1 MPYQFYTGV
10 SFTGNCYYNLYGN
23 NTKDLFFTPSE
34 DYTIDLTSSQFS
46 NYQLNNKN
54 YQSIFNRQLASSDV
68 SATLNI
74 TKNALSSQANAMGQI
89 FSGHFAKG
97 IAGSTASAINT
108 AFDTAS
114 YFNSRQTNIDVY
126 NMQIDNIRNRPDTPI
141 IKGNFGSQYLNT
153 FVVKYFINDENSIQE
168 YKKILQNK
176 GIMFDFRNVK
186 LKEMYSELQLSTIDN
201 VHGIKPYFEGEMISN
216 NNDSTNYFDNFLWNE
231 INSELSSGVYLTENA
246 LKEIIK

>member
-1 MPYQFYTGV
+1 M
-10 SFTGNCYYNLYGN
+10 
-23 NTKDLFFTPSE
+23 
-34 DYTIDLTSSQFS
+34 SSQ
-46 NYQLNNKN
+46 
-54 YQSIFNRQLASSDV
+54 V
-68 SATLNI
+68 
-74 TKNALSSQANAMGQI
+74 NAIGQI

-97 IAGSTASAINT
+97 IAGSISSAINT
-108 AFDTAS
+108 GFDTGS
-114 YFNSRQTNIDVY
+114 YFNSRQANIDVY

-201 VHGIKPYFEGEMISN
+201 VYGIKPYFEGEMISN
-216 NNDSTNYFDNFLWNE
+216 NNESTNYFDNFLWNE